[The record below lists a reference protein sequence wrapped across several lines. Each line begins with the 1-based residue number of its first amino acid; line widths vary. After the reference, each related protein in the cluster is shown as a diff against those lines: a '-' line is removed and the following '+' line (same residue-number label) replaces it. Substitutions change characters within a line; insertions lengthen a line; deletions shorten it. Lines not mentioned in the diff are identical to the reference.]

1 MSPRRPTLHRLGRQ
15 RREVAFAVACAA
27 AVVLVTAVLLW
38 VLAPSTDEP
47 APSSPPISLP
57 SNGSG
62 VPVPSTVVPDP
73 SVPATATPDTAIP
86 SAGDTSTTLAGG

>member
-1 MSPRRPTLHRLGRQ
+1 MSPRRPTLHRLGRD

-57 SNGSG
+57 TNSSD

-86 SAGDTSTTLAGG
+86 SAGETSTTLAGG

>member
-1 MSPRRPTLHRLGRQ
+1 MSPRRPTLHRLGRD

-38 VLAPSTDEP
+38 ILAPSTDDP

-57 SNGSG
+57 TPGSD

-86 SAGDTSTTLAGG
+86 SAGETSTTLAGG